1 MSKRKLTRQQNWR
14 IQKIQEEKAAR
25 LDRKSQRVETD
36 GEELGPEQEGLV
48 VAHFGTLVE
57 VELPEVAPAHAEL
70 SDVIA
75 PVAPQEPA
83 STTLQCHFRAN
94 VGAIVAGDRV
104 VVRQGQSHGVVEAVL
119 PRTSLLSR
127 PDPRGNL
134 KPVASNIDFIVLVIT
149 PEPAP
154 SSALIDR
161 YLVAAELQNIP
172 IKILLNKTDLL
183 TAMNEA
189 EIDALLN
196 MYRTIGYPVLESSVK
211 TEHGLDELMLQ
222 LDQHISVFVGQS
234 GVGKSSLV
242 NALLPGVNA
251 KVGELSEHS
260 RLGRHTT
267 TNARLFHFPSGGS
280 LIDSPGIREFGLWH
294 LEPDNLIEGFRDF
307 DAWRFDCRFRDCKH
321 LNEPGCALQAASER
335 GDVHPQRLKNYFAI
349 LQSLY
354 EIR

>member
-14 IQKIQEEKAAR
+14 IQKIQDEKAAR
-25 LDRKSQRVETD
+25 LDRKTKRVETE

-57 VELPEVAPAHAEL
+57 VQVTEAPTTDPTAAPAPT
-70 SDVIA
+70 V
-75 PVAPQEPA
+75 
-83 STTLQCHFRAN
+83 QCHFRAN

-104 VVRQGQSHGVVEAVL
+104 VLRQGQSHGVIEAVL

-127 PDPRGNL
+127 PDPRGQL
-134 KPVASNIDFIVLVIT
+134 KPVAANIDFIVLVIT
-149 PEPAP
+149 PEPPP
-154 SSALIDR
+154 SSVLIDR

-183 TAMNEA
+183 TELNEA
-189 EIDALLN
+189 SIDALLN
-196 MYRTIGYPVLESSVK
+196 LYRAIGYPVLESSVV
-211 TEHGLDELMLQ
+211 TERGLEELQQQ

-251 KVGELSEHS
+251 KVGELSETS
-260 RLGRHTT
+260 GLGRHTT

-294 LEPDNLIEGFRDF
+294 LEPENLIEGFREF
-307 DAWRFDCRFRDCKH
+307 DAWRFDCKFRDCSH
-321 LNEPGCALQAASER
+321 QAEPGCALQAAAER
-335 GDVHPQRLKNYFAI
+335 GDLHPQRLKNYFAI
-349 LQSLY
+349 LHSLL
-354 EIR
+354 ETR

>member
-1 MSKRKLTRQQNWR
+1 MSKRKLTRQQTWR

-25 LDRKSQRVETD
+25 LERKASQASGD
-36 GEELGPEQEGLV
+36 GEEFGAEQEGLV

-57 VELPEVAPAHAEL
+57 VEPAGPD
-70 SDVIA
+70 SGT
-75 PVAPQEPA
+75 PA
-83 STTLQCHFRAN
+83 LQCHFRAN
-94 VGAIVAGDRV
+94 LGAIVAGDRV
-104 VVRQGQSHGVVEAVL
+104 VMRSGQSHGVVEAVL

-127 PDPRGNL
+127 PDPRGQL
-134 KPVASNIDFIVLVIT
+134 KPVAANIDFIVLVIT

-154 SSALIDR
+154 SSVLIDR

-172 IKILLNKTDLL
+172 IRILLNKTDLIND
-183 TAMNEA
+183 MNEA
-189 EIDALLN
+189 MLDELLA
-196 MYRTIGYPVLESSVK
+196 MYRAIGYPVLESSVK
-211 TEHGLDELMLQ
+211 TEHGLDELKQQ
-222 LDQHISVFVGQS
+222 LDHHISVFVGQS

-251 KVGELSEHS
+251 KVGELSENS

-294 LEPDNLIEGFRDF
+294 LEPEQVIEGYREF
-307 DAWRFDCRFRDCKH
+307 DRWRFDCKFRDCRH
-321 LNEPGCALQAASER
+321 QSEPGCALQAAAER

-349 LQSLY
+349 LQTLH
-354 EIR
+354 ELR

>member
-1 MSKRKLTRQQNWR
+1 MSKRKLTRQQAWR
-14 IQKIQEEKAAR
+14 VQKIQDDKAAR
-25 LDRKSQRVETD
+25 LERKASQGSDD
-36 GEELGPEQEGLV
+36 GEELGAEQEGLV

-57 VELPEVAPAHAEL
+57 VEPSGSGSVAT
-70 SDVIA
+70 V
-75 PVAPQEPA
+75 
-83 STTLQCHFRAN
+83 QCHFRAN

-104 VVRQGQSHGVVEAVL
+104 VLRSGQSHGVVEAVL

-127 PDPRGNL
+127 PDPRGQL
-134 KPVASNIDFIVLVIT
+134 KPVAANIDFIVLVIT

-172 IKILLNKTDLL
+172 IRILLNKTDLI
-183 TAMNEA
+183 TDMNEA
-189 EIDALLN
+189 MLDELLA
-196 MYRTIGYPVLESSVK
+196 MYRAIGYPVLESSVK
-211 TEHGLDELMLQ
+211 TEHGLDELKQQ
-222 LDQHISVFVGQS
+222 LDQHISIFVGQS

-242 NALLPGVNA
+242 NALMPGVNA
-251 KVGELSEHS
+251 KVGELSENS

-294 LEPDNLIEGFRDF
+294 LEPEQVIEGYREF
-307 DAWRFDCRFRDCKH
+307 DRWRFDCKFRDCRH
-321 LNEPGCALQAASER
+321 QSEPGCALLAAAER

-349 LQSLY
+349 LQSLH
-354 EIR
+354 ELR

>member
-25 LDRKSQRVETD
+25 LDRKTKRVETD
-36 GEELGPEQEGLV
+36 GEELGLEQEGLV

-57 VELPEVAPAHAEL
+57 VQVTETPAADPTAAPAPT
-70 SDVIA
+70 V
-75 PVAPQEPA
+75 
-83 STTLQCHFRAN
+83 QCHFRAN

-104 VVRQGQSHGVVEAVL
+104 VLRQGQSHGVIEAVL

-127 PDPRGNL
+127 PDPRGQL
-134 KPVASNIDFIVLVIT
+134 KPVAANIDFIVLVIT
-149 PEPAP
+149 PEPPP
-154 SSALIDR
+154 SSVLIDR

-183 TAMNEA
+183 TDLNEA
-189 EIDALLN
+189 SIDALLN
-196 MYRTIGYPVLESSVK
+196 LYRAIGYPVLESSVV
-211 TEHGLDELMLQ
+211 TERGLEELQHQ

-251 KVGELSEHS
+251 KVGELSETS
-260 RLGRHTT
+260 GLGRHTT

-294 LEPDNLIEGFRDF
+294 LEPENLIEGFREF
-307 DAWRFDCRFRDCKH
+307 DAWRFDCKFRDCSH
-321 LNEPGCALQAASER
+321 QAEPGCALRAAAER

-349 LQSLY
+349 LQSLQ
-354 EIR
+354 ETR

>member
-36 GEELGPEQEGLV
+36 GEELGPEREGLV

-57 VELPEVAPAHAEL
+57 VEPQDAPGTA
-70 SDVIA
+70 V
-75 PVAPQEPA
+75 
-83 STTLQCHFRAN
+83 QCHFRAN
-94 VGAIVAGDRV
+94 IGAVVAGDRV
-104 VVRQGQSHGVVEAVL
+104 VLRQGASHGVVEAVL

-134 KPVASNIDFIVLVIT
+134 KPVAANIDFMVLVIT

-154 SSALIDR
+154 SSVLIDR
-161 YLVAAELQNIP
+161 YLVAAAGQQIP
-172 IKILLNKTDLL
+172 IKLLLNKTDLL
-183 TAMNEA
+183 TDMNEA
-189 EIDALLN
+189 EIDALLD
-196 MYRTIGYPVLESSVK
+196 MYRAIGYPVLESSVVSAR
-211 TEHGLDELMLQ
+211 GLDELQQQ
-222 LDQHISVFVGQS
+222 LDRHISVFVGQS

-251 KVGELSEHS
+251 RVGELSAQS

-294 LEPDNLIEGFRDF
+294 LAPEHLIEGFADF
-307 DAWRFDCRFRDCKH
+307 SPWRFECRFRDCSH
-321 LNEPGCALQAASER
+321 RSEPGCALQAAAAR

-349 LQSLY
+349 LQSLDD
-354 EIR
+354 IR